1 MMSEPSEQRIAIH
14 ILSNISQSKGKHLKK
29 FGEFIYYKKSSIS
42 LQKPC
47 RKWSIETSYSLK
59 FCSLKEPYTIKQS
72 RA

>member
-47 RKWSIETSYSLK
+47 RK
-59 FCSLKEPYTIKQS
+59 
-72 RA
+72 